1 MLKVLPVASQTELSE
16 RYSMAS
22 ESGSSTD
29 SHVENLE
36 TKDGEI
42 PPTHTHSTAVTC
54 RGLVFS
60 LNTNASFPS
69 S

>member
-1 MLKVLPVASQTELSE
+1 MKKSIVKVLTVSPQTELSE
-16 RYSMAS
+16 RHSIAS

-42 PPTHTHSTAVTC
+42 SSI
-54 RGLVFS
+54 S
-60 LNTNASFPS
+60 LNY
-69 S
+69 

>member
-1 MLKVLPVASQTELSE
+1 MNNIVKVLTVPPQTDLSE

-42 PPTHTHSTAVTC
+42 SSM
-54 RGLVFS
+54 S
-60 LNTNASFPS
+60 LNY
-69 S
+69 

>member
-1 MLKVLPVASQTELSE
+1 MLTVPPQTDLNE

-36 TKDGEI
+36 TKDGETSSI
-42 PPTHTHSTAVTC
+42 
-54 RGLVFS
+54 S
-60 LNTNASFPS
+60 LNYSLQGVIVLIIAF
-69 S
+69 